1 MPRRLLV
8 LALCLS
14 AFLISGCPNN
24 AAIKNGID
32 VIVDGDGQFPAS
44 LVGTWKANQ
53 GGWEIIFESDG
64 KIASAVVSLGRV
76 KMEPGRVTT
85 VPMELGG
92 KGTIKPGLWSVQ
104 YLKQQRQLIVE
115 IEIESFRVELGENII
130 KGRTRDFFIG
140 EVSKDGTYW
149 WADRFSYPEY
159 TVDTAKFP
167 NYKLPADPNEN
178 PKESLLFQKVPETK

>member
-24 AAIKNGID
+24 AAIKNGVD
-32 VIVDGDGQFPAS
+32 VIVDGDGQFPES

-64 KIASAVVSLGRV
+64 KISSAVVSLGRT
-76 KMEPGRVTT
+76 KMTPGRLTT
-85 VPMELGG
+85 IPMELGG
-92 KGTIKPGLWSVQ
+92 EGTLMPGLWSVQ

-178 PKESLLFQKVPETK
+178 PKESLLFQKIPQLK